1 MHPTAQSTFIPDL
14 DMNPP
19 PAWSKPA
26 SALGLANPLHHL
38 PQSQQV
44 RHLQEQIQQHRRLQQ
59 QQSQS
64 GYELSDHVMRK
75 KHNQNSSSNSNANS
89 SNNTQDRSGSFQQ
102 PFGGGGGGGNTH
114 QHINIKNTDGM
125 NSDEEI
131 DEDEDDEDEDGEK
144 SDDRSGG
151 MQGLHH
157 HHRTL
162 SHPQLTQGF
171 SIPIGFAGFAPS
183 SPLSPS
189 SPGSI
194 ASESASMTA
203 SMLSPGLL
211 SPTSG
216 MYPSGGHGS
225 QSNNS
230 SSGNNSNS
238 IHGIESSLAS
248 LASLSVM
255 SSSSSSSSSSVM
267 PMSMPGS
274 SRGRAAFSSPH
285 HSGQMATTPT
295 TSSFQPQSLP
305 VIYQNQPSAFH
316 NSGGHN
322 AAAAASAVGFI
333 PTSSAAQSPS
343 FNAFSSALSQHFQ
356 RQQQQQQQQQQMT
369 SAAMSSSL
377 PTHSTFNPFQQPQ
390 HQHTQSPQHLQQQQ
404 QHQQQQQQQQQQE
417 HQQQEQ
423 QQQRSRSKSLTIPA
437 PRIIPPARVLP
448 PRAPQTSA
456 PRKYHGRQQRKVPT
470 AAPVPKEDVDPTRR
484 VAHII
489 SEQKRREK
497 INGGFDELKSVIP
510 ECAQNTDSKATI
522 LRKATDYILL
532 LEEELRKYTDLYQLE
547 AGGDPESSLEGHE
560 RER

>member
-19 PAWSKPA
+19 PAWSKPT

-38 PQSQQV
+38 PQTQQV
-44 RHLQEQIQQHRRLQQ
+44 RQLQEQIQQHRRLQQ

-64 GYELSDHVMRK
+64 GYGLGEHVMRK
-75 KHNQNSSSNSNANS
+75 KHSQGNNKP
-89 SNNTQDRSGSFQQ
+89 SNNQDRSFQQ
-102 PFGGGGGGGNTH
+102 SFGGGSSSTH
-114 QHINIKNTDGM
+114 QHINIKNTDEM
-125 NSDEEI
+125 NSDDDLDKDDD
-131 DEDEDDEDEDGEK
+131 DEEDDDNMK
-144 SDDRSGG
+144 TADDRQHSGSA

-157 HHRTL
+157 HRSL

-171 SIPIGFAGFAPS
+171 SIPIGFAGFTPS

-189 SPGSI
+189 SPGPI
-194 ASESASMTA
+194 ASESTSMTA

-216 MYPSGGHGS
+216 IYSSGGSHGNHNANNGGNN
-225 QSNNS
+225 NNS
-230 SSGNNSNS
+230 SV
-238 IHGIESSLAS
+238 HGIESSLAS

-255 SSSSSSSSSSVM
+255 SSSSSVM
-267 PMSMPGS
+267 PMSMPTS
-274 SRGRAAFSSPH
+274 SRGRNTFSSTH
-285 HSGQMATTPT
+285 HNSSQMATTPT

-316 NSGGHN
+316 SSGG
-322 AAAAASAVGFI
+322 
-333 PTSSAAQSPS
+333 
-343 FNAFSSALSQHFQ
+343 
-356 RQQQQQQQQQQMT
+356 
-369 SAAMSSSL
+369 
-377 PTHSTFNPFQQPQ
+377 
-390 HQHTQSPQHLQQQQ
+390 
-404 QHQQQQQQQQQQE
+404 
-417 HQQQEQ
+417 
-423 QQQRSRSKSLTIPA
+423 
-437 PRIIPPARVLP
+437 ARVLP

-456 PRKYHGRQQRKVPT
+456 PRKYHGRQTRKVPT
-470 AAPVPKEDVDPTRR
+470 APPAPKEVVDPTRR

-547 AGGDPESSLEGHE
+547 AGDPESSLEGHE

>member
-1 MHPTAQSTFIPDL
+1 MHPTTHSSFAPDL

-19 PAWSKPA
+19 PAWSKSA
-26 SALGLANPLHHL
+26 SALGLSNPLHHL

-44 RHLQEQIQQHRRLQQ
+44 RQLQEQIQQHRRLQQ
-59 QQSQS
+59 QQSQG
-64 GYELSDHVMRK
+64 GYGLGGQTMK
-75 KHNQNSSSNSNANS
+75 KKNSNQGGTQGGIKNS
-89 SNNTQDRSGSFQQ
+89 NGHGNQDRARNAYQTSFGEGGGGD
-102 PFGGGGGGGNTH
+102 GGGGGQGH
-114 QHINIKNTDGM
+114 QHINIQNTDGM
-125 NSDEEI
+125 NSDEDIEQ
-131 DEDEDDEDEDGEK
+131 DEDDDEDDNK
-144 SDDRSGG
+144 SEDSNSNSSQNQSN
-151 MQGLHH
+151 MQGFH
-157 HHRTL
+157 HHRSL

-171 SIPIGFAGFAPS
+171 AIPAGFTGFTPV

-194 ASESASMTA
+194 TSETNAMTA
-203 SMLSPGLL
+203 SMLSPGIL
-211 SPTSG
+211 SAGSG
-216 MYPSGGHGS
+216 YHHPHG
-225 QSNNS
+225 
-230 SSGNNSNS
+230 GNNSNSS

-255 SSSSSSSSSSVM
+255 SSTSASSSSM
-267 PMSMPGS
+267 PMSMPGA
-274 SRGRAAFSSPH
+274 SRGRPALSPSH
-285 HSGQMATTPT
+285 HSPNHMATTPT

-305 VIYQNQPSAFH
+305 VIYQNQPSE
-316 NSGGHN
+316 
-322 AAAAASAVGFI
+322 FI
-333 PTSSAAQSPS
+333 ATSSAAQNPS

-356 RQQQQQQQQQQMT
+356 RQQQQQMT

-377 PTHSTFNPFQQPQ
+377 PAHSNFGQLQQQNTQ
-390 HQHTQSPQHLQQQQ
+390 HAQYQHEQQQHHQEQQQQ
-404 QHQQQQQQQQQQE
+404 QHQQQGR
-417 HQQQEQ
+417 
-423 QQQRSRSKSLTIPA
+423 QRSRSKSLTIPA

-456 PRKYHGRQQRKVPT
+456 PRKYHGRQTRKMPT
-470 AAPVPKEDVDPTRR
+470 ALPTPKESIDPTRR

-497 INGGFDELKSVIP
+497 INGGFEELKSVIP

-547 AGGDPESSLEGHE
+547 AADPESSLEGHE

>member
-1 MHPTAQSTFIPDL
+1 MHPTAQSTSIPDL

-19 PAWSKPA
+19 PTWSKPT

-38 PQSQQV
+38 PQTQQV
-44 RHLQEQIQQHRRLQQ
+44 RQLQEQIQQHRRLQQ

-64 GYELSDHVMRK
+64 GYGLGEHVMRK
-75 KHNQNSSSNSNANS
+75 KHSQGGSKPSSN
-89 SNNTQDRSGSFQQ
+89 QDRSFQQ
-102 PFGGGGGGGNTH
+102 SFGASGGSNTTH
-114 QHINIKNTDGM
+114 QHINIKNTDEM
-125 NSDEEI
+125 NSD
-131 DEDEDDEDEDGEK
+131 DDLDKDDDDEDDDDNVET
-144 SDDRSGG
+144 SDDRQHSSSG
-151 MQGLHH
+151 MQSLH

-171 SIPIGFAGFAPS
+171 SIPIGFAGFTPS

-216 MYPSGGHGS
+216 IYSSGGSHG
-225 QSNNS
+225 NHNPNS
-230 SSGNNSNS
+230 GGNNNNGGV
-238 IHGIESSLAS
+238 HGIESSLAS

-255 SSSSSSSSSSVM
+255 SSSSSVM
-267 PMSMPGS
+267 PMSMPTS
-274 SRGRAAFSSPH
+274 SRGRNTFSSPH
-285 HSGQMATTPT
+285 HNSSQMATTPT

-316 NSGGHN
+316 SSDSGHN
-322 AAAAASAVGFI
+322 NAGGFM
-333 PTSSAAQSPS
+333 PTSSAAAQSPS
-343 FNAFSSALSQHFQ
+343 FNAFSSAL
-356 RQQQQQQQQQQMT
+356 T
-369 SAAMSSSL
+369 
-377 PTHSTFNPFQQPQ
+377 
-390 HQHTQSPQHLQQQQ
+390 
-404 QHQQQQQQQQQQE
+404 
-417 HQQQEQ
+417 
-423 QQQRSRSKSLTIPA
+423 
-437 PRIIPPARVLP
+437 RVLP

-456 PRKYHGRQQRKVPT
+456 PRKYHGRQTRKVPT
-470 AAPVPKEDVDPTRR
+470 APPVPKEVVDPTRR

-532 LEEELRKYTDLYQLE
+532 LEEELRKYTDMYQLE
-547 AGGDPESSLEGHE
+547 AGDPESSLEGHE

>member
-26 SALGLANPLHHL
+26 SALNLANPLHHL
-38 PQSQQV
+38 PQSQQI
-44 RHLQEQIQQHRRLQQ
+44 RQLQEQIQQHRRLQQ

-64 GYELSDHVMRK
+64 GYGLGDHVMRK
-75 KHNQNSSSNSNANS
+75 KHSQGGKAGST
-89 SNNTQDRSGSFQQ
+89 SNNNNQDRSGSFQQ
-102 PFGGGGGGGNTH
+102 SFGAGGGDGSSTH
-114 QHINIKNTDGM
+114 QHINIMNTDEM
-125 NSDEEI
+125 NSD
-131 DEDEDDEDEDGEK
+131 DDQDKDEDDEDDDEDET
-144 SDDRSGG
+144 DDHQHSSG

-157 HHRTL
+157 HRSL

-171 SIPIGFAGFAPS
+171 SIPIGFAGFTPS

-189 SPGSI
+189 SPGS
-194 ASESASMTA
+194 ESMTA

-216 MYPSGGHGS
+216 IYPSGGHGNHN
-225 QSNNS
+225 SNNNN
-230 SSGNNSNS
+230 SGNSS

-255 SSSSSSSSSSVM
+255 SSSSSVM
-267 PMSMPGS
+267 PMSMPTS
-274 SRGRAAFSSPH
+274 SRGRTAFSSTQ

-295 TSSFQPQSLP
+295 SSSFQPQSLP
-305 VIYQNQPSAFH
+305 VIYQNQPSGFH
-316 NSGGHN
+316 SSGGHN
-322 AAAAASAVGFI
+322 NAAGGGGGGA
-333 PTSSAAQSPS
+333 P
-343 FNAFSSALSQHFQ
+343 
-356 RQQQQQQQQQQMT
+356 
-369 SAAMSSSL
+369 
-377 PTHSTFNPFQQPQ
+377 
-390 HQHTQSPQHLQQQQ
+390 
-404 QHQQQQQQQQQQE
+404 
-417 HQQQEQ
+417 
-423 QQQRSRSKSLTIPA
+423 PA
-437 PRIIPPARVLP
+437 PKDIA
-448 PRAPQTSA
+448 
-456 PRKYHGRQQRKVPT
+456 
-470 AAPVPKEDVDPTRR
+470 DPTRR

-547 AGGDPESSLEGHE
+547 SGDPESSLEGHE